1 VTDEWTTITG
11 RTIKIAD
18 MDDGHLT
25 NAFAM
30 MRRKGFKATNMETLG
45 LGVELLRRKLGLR

>member
-1 VTDEWTTITG
+1 MTDEWTTITG